1 MKTWPMIRSHA
12 RRLVTS
18 GALILAATLLASGT
32 TIGSEADGR
41 TTDPATQ
48 AAWLQDHF
56 RCEYGAEMTDAV
68 AIDMATQA
76 AWLQDHFRCEHGAE
90 MDLA

>member
-18 GALILAATLLASGT
+18 VALIVAATLLASGT
-32 TIGSEADGR
+32 TIGSDADGR
-41 TTDPATQ
+41 T
-48 AAWLQDHF
+48 
-56 RCEYGAEMTDAV
+56 
-68 AIDMATQA
+68 IDMATQA